1 MGNFASFST
10 GQFSL
15 KNRRFQMNP
24 ATSTVVIIGTGPTG
38 IRVAEELLKREP
50 TRPIVLYGDEPW
62 EPYQRVQ
69 LSALLMGDIG
79 WNAINNRL
87 TLPPW
92 HRVVQRHH
100 CAVVAIDRARHLVH
114 DEHGGEQVY
123 SKLILATGSRPRIP
137 AIPGIER
144 AGVFSFRNLSD
155 VQQLMARR
163 VRSRH
168 TVVLGGGLLGIEAAR
183 ALRRYST
190 SVVLNQHAPRLM
202 NRQLDEAAAAQ
213 LQRHVEALGVVVVLN
228 DSIRE
233 VLGDESVKSLRLQ
246 SGATLEC
253 DTLVLATGITPNTQ
267 LASDAKLSVGRGIRV
282 DDHMTTSDPDILAIG
297 ECAEHRGQ
305 VIGVVA
311 PGLEQAAVAAL
322 RLTVGHA
329 RYQGLITATHL
340 KVVGLP
346 VFSIG
351 ETGDEENPAYHR
363 ARTWAVADS
372 NLYRKI
378 ILRNGRLVGAI
389 GVGAWPEAVAVQE
402 AVVHQRR
409 ISPLV
414 QWRFCRSGQLWSG
427 AGQDSIAYWPAAAIV
442 CKCAAISRGSLTE
455 ALVQGCMSVECLVEN
470 TGAGR
475 VCGSCRPL
483 LAELVGAPTQPPQ
496 VQGRRTLL
504 WASLVSLV
512 VVAGFYLSGG
522 FPVMA
527 SVQEG
532 LWPQRL
538 WTDGFWKQ
546 LSGYALLTLGLT
558 ALLLSLRKRW
568 PRFVFGTFGGWR
580 VVHVVLG
587 LCMLGVLVLHTGLR
601 LGNNLNFL
609 LLISF
614 VLLTKLGSLAGATVA
629 AERHPTRRTRLWKK
643 YTALAHIVLTWPLPV
658 LLGFHILSVYYF

>member
-1 MGNFASFST
+1 MSFS
-10 GQFSL
+10 
-15 KNRRFQMNP
+15 
-24 ATSTVVIIGTGPTG
+24 ATVVIVGAGPTG

-69 LSALLMGDIG
+69 LSALLMGEIG
-79 WNAINNRL
+79 LSAIDNRL
-87 TLPPW
+87 PLPPR

-100 CAVVAIDRARHLVH
+100 CAVVAIDRARHLVR
-114 DEHGGEQVY
+114 DEHGREQVY
-123 SKLILATGSRPRIP
+123 SKLILATGSRPHIP

-144 AGVFSFRNLSD
+144 DGVFSFRNLSD

-168 TVVLGGGLLGIEAAR
+168 TVVMGGGLLGIEAAR
-183 ALRRYST
+183 ALTRYST

-202 NRQLDEAAAAQ
+202 NRQLDAAASEQ
-213 LQRHVEALGVVVVLN
+213 LKRHVEALGVVVVLN
-228 DSIRE
+228 NCIRE
-233 VLGDESVKSLRLQ
+233 VLGGESLQSLRLQ
-246 SGATLEC
+246 SGEILKC

-267 LASDAKLSVGRGIRV
+267 LALDAKLSVGRGIRV

-305 VIGVVA
+305 VIGLVA
-311 PGLEQAAVAAL
+311 PGLKQAAVAAHH
-322 RLTVGHA
+322 LTAGHA

-351 ETGDEENPAYHR
+351 ETGDEENPVYQR
-363 ARTWAVADS
+363 ARTWTAANS

-389 GVGAWPEAVAVQE
+389 GVGDWPEAVAVQE
-402 AVVHQRR
+402 AVVLQRR

-414 QWRFCRSGQLWSG
+414 QWRFRRSGQLWSE
-427 AGQDSIAYWPAAAIV
+427 AGQDGIAYWPATAIV
-442 CKCAAISRGSLTE
+442 CNCAAISRGCLTE
-455 ALVQGCMSVECLVEN
+455 AVVQGCMSVECLVEN

-475 VCGSCRPL
+475 VCGSCRLL
-483 LAELVGAPTQPPQ
+483 LAELVGAQVQPTQ

-504 WASLVSLV
+504 WASLFSLLA
-512 VVAGFYLSGG
+512 VAGFYLSGG
-522 FPVMA
+522 LREMA
-527 SVQEG
+527 SAQEG

-546 LSGYALLTLGLT
+546 LSGYVLLMLGFT

-568 PRFVFGTFGGWR
+568 PRFVFGSFGGWR
-580 VVHVVLG
+580 VAHVVLG
-587 LCMLGVLVLHTGLR
+587 LGMLGVLMLHTGLR
-601 LGNNLNFL
+601 LGNNFNFL

-614 VLLTKLGSLAGATVA
+614 LLLTTLGSLAGATVA
-629 AERHPTRRTRLWKK
+629 AERHPTWRTRQWKK
-643 YTALAHIVLTWPLPV
+643 FTTFAHIVLTWPLPV